1 MSWIIG
7 LILIGYALIFF
18 EVLIPGGILG
28 LLGFCCIVGASVA
41 AHQEYGDWFAS
52 GLTFLLG
59 GIGAIFLVLI
69 ELRWLEE
76 SRLGKAFF
84 LGKSVSG
91 SSNPPIAPDEVVG
104 MEGKAATPLKPEG
117 VIAIGDDRY
126 DAFCEDGYV
135 PKGTALSVS
144 GKDGYRLKVRKL

>member
-1 MSWIIG
+1 
-7 LILIGYALIFF
+7 
-18 EVLIPGGILG
+18 
-28 LLGFCCIVGASVA
+28 
-41 AHQEYGDWFAS
+41 
-52 GLTFLLG
+52 
-59 GIGAIFLVLI
+59 
-69 ELRWLEE
+69 
-76 SRLGKAFF
+76 
-84 LGKSVSG
+84 
-91 SSNPPIAPDEVVG
+91 

>member
-28 LLGFCCIVGASVA
+28 LLGCCCIVGASVA

-52 GLTFLLG
+52 GLTFFLG

-69 ELRWLEE
+69 ELRWLEG

-84 LGKSVSG
+84 LGKAVSG